1 MGLLNKLSNL
11 IFEEE
16 PSEDNKS
23 KKTSSTQEKKGSWTD
38 IFFEDVSEDS
48 GENDSKPKK
57 KGFFDFLYEEV
68 PEEPDEGIKSTFVTG
83 DEKTSVLNDIS
94 SKIERRESELI
105 NLAAFF
111 KTVNPKDYPD
121 SASEY
126 EAYLSLVRQLN
137 AIKELANS
145 SQNSNV
151 SSINNYQLESSFRK
165 FELDYQTHIKAIQSL
180 CYLSEI
186 STLNSKMIELFS
198 SNFTSQT
205 GNKIF
210 QTEGYI
216 RLISKKS
223 NSFDKKYS
231 ARLYKELI
239 EAEYRLTLLKL
250 MNELKNGRNPKK
262 NPFANFSSEKKK
274 TFETYISKDLRDS
287 SEKYNTIAD
296 NKDKYIKYGF
306 ADQDFFYHLDSDAE
320 IISERINKYSI
331 DDFLLNELFENGEG
345 FESLKRFLAFKL
357 NLNYIDS
364 KTLQA
369 DQMVLDDSYRRATS
383 DRSTGYSG
391 KSGRRTSS
399 DAYKARPTKKGKKF
413 PNFEDDL

>member
-1 MGLLNKLSNL
+1 
-11 IFEEE
+11 
-16 PSEDNKS
+16 
-23 KKTSSTQEKKGSWTD
+23 
-38 IFFEDVSEDS
+38 
-48 GENDSKPKK
+48 
-57 KGFFDFLYEEV
+57 
-68 PEEPDEGIKSTFVTG
+68 
-83 DEKTSVLNDIS
+83 
-94 SKIERRESELI
+94 
-105 NLAAFF
+105 
-111 KTVNPKDYPD
+111 
-121 SASEY
+121 
-126 EAYLSLVRQLN
+126 
-137 AIKELANS
+137 
-145 SQNSNV
+145 
-151 SSINNYQLESSFRK
+151 
-165 FELDYQTHIKAIQSL
+165 
-180 CYLSEI
+180 
-186 STLNSKMIELFS
+186 MIDLFS

-250 MNELKNGRNPKK
+250 MNELKNGRNPKR
-262 NPFANFSSEKKK
+262 NPFSNFSSEKKK

-296 NKDKYIKYGF
+296 NKEKYIKYGF
-306 ADQDFFYHLDSDAE
+306 ADEEFFYHLDSDAE

-331 DDFLLNELFENGEG
+331 DDFLLNELFENGDG

-369 DQMVLDDSYRRATS
+369 DQRVLDDSYRRATS
-383 DRSTGYSG
+383 DRSSGYYG
-391 KSGRRTSS
+391 KSGKKTVS
-399 DAYKARPTKKGKKF
+399 DTYRAKPTKKGKKF
-413 PNFEDDL
+413 PDYEDDL